1 MTVPKLRFKEFDGGW
16 TKSTIQFFM
25 DNNFI
30 LDQMDGNHGELY
42 PKSEEFS
49 ATGVP
54 YISATDFSFGDV
66 NFATCKRLPIER
78 AKLFKKGIAKNGDV
92 LFAHNA
98 TVGPVAI
105 LKTDLDFVILSTTAT
120 YYRCEATYL
129 NNHYLKNY
137 FESDFFVQ
145 QYFGIM
151 SQSTRNQVPIT
162 TQRKLNIAVPN
173 IQEQTKIASFL
184 SAVDEKISQLTQK
197 HELLSQYKQGM
208 MQKLFSQQ
216 LRFKADDGSEFGEW
230 EEVKFSGIFNFHQ
243 TNSYSRALLA
253 EYGEIM
259 NIHYDDIH
267 TKFSMLFDVNK
278 ESVPFL
284 NDEVDTSKI
293 AKEQFLKVGD
303 LVIADASEDYKDI
316 GKSIEVISL
325 NNQKVVAGLHTYIAR
340 PVKPFALGFCG
351 YMMQTFPVREQIKK
365 LATGISVLGISKT
378 NLGKVELKVPS
389 LEEQTKIANF
399 LSAIDQKIEVV
410 VQQIEQAKTWKK
422 GLLQQ
427 MFV

>member
-30 LDQMDGNHGELY
+30 LDQMDGTHGELY

-230 EEVKFSGIFNFHQ
+230 ENSYIGNECKITTGNKDTQNKVDDGLYPFFVRSQ
-243 TNSYSRALLA
+243 TVEKINSYSMDCEAILTSGDGVGVGKN
-253 EYGEIM
+253 YHYM
-259 NIHYDDIH
+259 NGKFDFHQRVYCLYEFSERLIGRYLYIYFSNYFYDRV
-267 TKFSMLFDVNK
+267 KRLSAKN
-278 ESVPFL
+278 SV
-284 NDEVDTSKI
+284 DS
-293 AKEQFLKVGD
+293 
-303 LVIADASEDYKDI
+303 
-316 GKSIEVISL
+316 
-325 NNQKVVAGLHTYIAR
+325 
-340 PVKPFALGFCG
+340 
-351 YMMQTFPVREQIKK
+351 VRMDM
-365 LATGISVLGISKT
+365 ISKMEIK
-378 NLGKVELKVPS
+378 LPC

-410 VQQIEQAKTWKK
+410 AQQIEQAKTWKT

>member
-230 EEVKFSGIFNFHQ
+230 ENSYIGNECKITTGNKDTQNKVDDGLYPFFVRSQ
-243 TNSYSRALLA
+243 TVEKINSYSMDCEAILTSGDGVGVGKN
-253 EYGEIM
+253 YHYM
-259 NIHYDDIH
+259 NGKFDFHQRVYCLYEFSERLIGRYLYIYFSNYFYDRV
-267 TKFSMLFDVNK
+267 KRLSAKN
-278 ESVPFL
+278 SV
-284 NDEVDTSKI
+284 DS
-293 AKEQFLKVGD
+293 
-303 LVIADASEDYKDI
+303 
-316 GKSIEVISL
+316 
-325 NNQKVVAGLHTYIAR
+325 
-340 PVKPFALGFCG
+340 
-351 YMMQTFPVREQIKK
+351 VRMDM
-365 LATGISVLGISKT
+365 ISKMEIK
-378 NLGKVELKVPS
+378 LPC

-399 LSAIDQKIEVV
+399 LSAIDKKIEVV
-410 VQQIEQAKTWKK
+410 AQQIEQAKMWKK

>member
-1 MTVPKLRFKEFDGGW
+1 MATPKLRFKEFDGGW

-230 EEVKFSGIFNFHQ
+230 ENSYIGNECKITTGNKDTQNKVGDGLYPFFVRSQ
-243 TNSYSRALLA
+243 TVEKINSYSMDCEAILTSGDGVGVGKN
-253 EYGEIM
+253 YHYM
-259 NIHYDDIH
+259 NGKFDFHQRVYCLYEFSERLIGRYLYIYFSNYFYDRV
-267 TKFSMLFDVNK
+267 KRLSAKN
-278 ESVPFL
+278 SV
-284 NDEVDTSKI
+284 DS
-293 AKEQFLKVGD
+293 
-303 LVIADASEDYKDI
+303 
-316 GKSIEVISL
+316 
-325 NNQKVVAGLHTYIAR
+325 
-340 PVKPFALGFCG
+340 
-351 YMMQTFPVREQIKK
+351 VRMDM
-365 LATGISVLGISKT
+365 ISKMEIK
-378 NLGKVELKVPS
+378 LPC

-410 VQQIEQAKTWKK
+410 AQQIEQAKTWKT

>member
-230 EEVKFSGIFNFHQ
+230 ENSYIGNECKITTGNKDTQNKVDDGLYPFFVRSQ
-243 TNSYSRALLA
+243 TVEKINSYSMDCEAILTSGDGVGVGKN
-253 EYGEIM
+253 YHYM
-259 NIHYDDIH
+259 NGKFDFHQRVYCLYEFSERLIGRYLYIYFSNYFYDRV
-267 TKFSMLFDVNK
+267 KRLSAKN
-278 ESVPFL
+278 SV
-284 NDEVDTSKI
+284 DS
-293 AKEQFLKVGD
+293 
-303 LVIADASEDYKDI
+303 
-316 GKSIEVISL
+316 
-325 NNQKVVAGLHTYIAR
+325 
-340 PVKPFALGFCG
+340 
-351 YMMQTFPVREQIKK
+351 VRMDM
-365 LATGISVLGISKT
+365 ISKMEII
-378 NLGKVELKVPS
+378 LPC

-410 VQQIEQAKTWKK
+410 AQQIEQAKQWKK

>member
-230 EEVKFSGIFNFHQ
+230 ENSYIGNECKITTGNKDTQNKVDDGLYPFFVRSQ
-243 TNSYSRALLA
+243 TVEKINSYSMDCEAILTSGDGVGVGKN
-253 EYGEIM
+253 YHYM
-259 NIHYDDIH
+259 NGKFDFHQRVYCLYEFSERLIGRYLYIYFSNYFYDRV
-267 TKFSMLFDVNK
+267 KRLSAKN
-278 ESVPFL
+278 SV
-284 NDEVDTSKI
+284 DS
-293 AKEQFLKVGD
+293 
-303 LVIADASEDYKDI
+303 
-316 GKSIEVISL
+316 
-325 NNQKVVAGLHTYIAR
+325 
-340 PVKPFALGFCG
+340 
-351 YMMQTFPVREQIKK
+351 VRMDM
-365 LATGISVLGISKT
+365 ISKMEIK
-378 NLGKVELKVPS
+378 LPC

-410 VQQIEQAKTWKK
+410 TQQIEQAKTWKK

>member
-230 EEVKFSGIFNFHQ
+230 ENSYIGNECKITTGNKDTQNKVDDGLYPFFVRSQ
-243 TNSYSRALLA
+243 TVEKINSYSMDCEAILTSGDGVGVGKN
-253 EYGEIM
+253 YHYM
-259 NIHYDDIH
+259 NGKFDFHQRVYCLYEFSERLIGRYLYIYFSNYFYDRV
-267 TKFSMLFDVNK
+267 KRLSAKN
-278 ESVPFL
+278 SV
-284 NDEVDTSKI
+284 DS
-293 AKEQFLKVGD
+293 
-303 LVIADASEDYKDI
+303 
-316 GKSIEVISL
+316 
-325 NNQKVVAGLHTYIAR
+325 
-340 PVKPFALGFCG
+340 
-351 YMMQTFPVREQIKK
+351 VRMDM
-365 LATGISVLGISKT
+365 ISKMEIK
-378 NLGKVELKVPS
+378 LPC

-399 LSAIDQKIEVV
+399 LSAIDQK
-410 VQQIEQAKTWKK
+410 T
-422 GLLQQ
+422 
-427 MFV
+427 

>member
-1 MTVPKLRFKEFDGGW
+1 MSVPVPKLRFKEFDGGW

-230 EEVKFSGIFNFHQ
+230 ENSYIGNECKITTGNKDTQNKVDDGLYPFFVRSQ
-243 TNSYSRALLA
+243 TVEKINSYSMDCEAILTSGDGVGVGKN
-253 EYGEIM
+253 YHYM
-259 NIHYDDIH
+259 NGKFDFHQRVYCLYEFSERLIGRYLYIYFSNYFYDRV
-267 TKFSMLFDVNK
+267 KRLSAKN
-278 ESVPFL
+278 SV
-284 NDEVDTSKI
+284 DS
-293 AKEQFLKVGD
+293 
-303 LVIADASEDYKDI
+303 
-316 GKSIEVISL
+316 
-325 NNQKVVAGLHTYIAR
+325 
-340 PVKPFALGFCG
+340 
-351 YMMQTFPVREQIKK
+351 VRMDM
-365 LATGISVLGISKT
+365 ISKMEIK
-378 NLGKVELKVPS
+378 LPC

-410 VQQIEQAKTWKK
+410 AQQIEQAKTWKT

>member
-1 MTVPKLRFKEFDGGW
+1 MAVPKLRFTGFDGDYLELSYDKFAPLQRGFDLPV
-16 TKSTIQFFM
+16 STIVEGDYPVVFSNGILKKHNEFKAQAPGVVTGRSGTIGNITWVEKDYWPHNTSLWVTNFF
-25 DNNFI
+25 DN
-30 LDQMDGNHGELY
+30 E
-42 PKSEEFS
+42 PKYVFYFLQKFDVSRFAS
-49 ATGVP
+49 GSGVP
-54 YISATDFSFGDV
+54 TLNRNDVHAQLITIS
-66 NFATCKRLPIER
+66 PER
-78 AKLFKKGIAKNGDV
+78 
-92 LFAHNA
+92 
-98 TVGPVAI
+98 
-105 LKTDLDFVILSTTAT
+105 
-120 YYRCEATYL
+120 R
-129 NNHYLKNY
+129 
-137 FESDFFVQ
+137 
-145 QYFGIM
+145 
-151 SQSTRNQVPIT
+151 
-162 TQRKLNIAVPN
+162 
-173 IQEQTKIASFL
+173 EQTKIASFL

-197 HELLSQYKQGM
+197 HQLLSQYKQGM

-259 NIHYDDIH
+259 NIHYGDIH

>member
-1 MTVPKLRFKEFDGGW
+1 MATPKLRFKEFDGGW

-230 EEVKFSGIFNFHQ
+230 EEVRLGNLVDLTSGFAFKSDFFSEDGNKLITPKNFTTTGKANFTD
-243 TNSYSRALLA
+243 TNTKWTTEISDKKYICRPNDLLVLLTDLTQSC
-253 EYGEIM
+253 ELLGKPILLSQ
-259 NIHYDDIH
+259 DDGNVLLNQRIV
-267 TKFSMLFDVNK
+267 KIIPNRKLEK
-278 ESVPFL
+278 PFL
-284 NDEVDTSKI
+284 LYLLLTDDFHELIVSTASGTTVKHSSN
-293 AKEQFLKVGD
+293 KV
-303 LVIADASEDYKDI
+303 LQSFHFY
-316 GKSIEVISL
+316 L
-325 NNQKVVAGLHTYIAR
+325 
-340 PVKPFALGFCG
+340 PC
-351 YMMQTFPVREQIKK
+351 
-365 LATGISVLGISKT
+365 
-378 NLGKVELKVPS
+378 

-410 VQQIEQAKTWKK
+410 AHQIEQAKTWKK

>member
-208 MQKLFSQQ
+208 MQKLFSQEI
-216 LRFKADDGSEFGEW
+216 RFKADDGSEFGEW
-230 EEVKFSGIFNFHQ
+230 ENSYIGNECKITTGNKDTQNKVDDGLYPFFVRSQ
-243 TNSYSRALLA
+243 TVEKINSYSMDCEAILTSGDGVGVGKN
-253 EYGEIM
+253 YHYM
-259 NIHYDDIH
+259 NGKFDFHQRVYCLYEFSERLIGRYLYIYFSNYFYDRV
-267 TKFSMLFDVNK
+267 KRLSAKN
-278 ESVPFL
+278 SV
-284 NDEVDTSKI
+284 DS
-293 AKEQFLKVGD
+293 
-303 LVIADASEDYKDI
+303 
-316 GKSIEVISL
+316 
-325 NNQKVVAGLHTYIAR
+325 
-340 PVKPFALGFCG
+340 
-351 YMMQTFPVREQIKK
+351 VRMDM
-365 LATGISVLGISKT
+365 ISKMEIK
-378 NLGKVELKVPS
+378 LPC

-410 VQQIEQAKTWKK
+410 AQQIEQAKTWKT

>member
-184 SAVDEKISQLTQK
+184 SAVDQKISQLTQK

-230 EEVKFSGIFNFHQ
+230 ENSYIGNECKITTGNKDTQNKVDDGLYPFFVRSQ
-243 TNSYSRALLA
+243 TVEKINSYSMDCEAILTSGDGVGVGKN
-253 EYGEIM
+253 YHYM
-259 NIHYDDIH
+259 NGKFDFHQRVYCLYEFSERLIGRYLYIYFSNYFYDRV
-267 TKFSMLFDVNK
+267 KRLSAKN
-278 ESVPFL
+278 SV
-284 NDEVDTSKI
+284 DS
-293 AKEQFLKVGD
+293 
-303 LVIADASEDYKDI
+303 
-316 GKSIEVISL
+316 
-325 NNQKVVAGLHTYIAR
+325 
-340 PVKPFALGFCG
+340 
-351 YMMQTFPVREQIKK
+351 VRMDM
-365 LATGISVLGISKT
+365 ISKMEIK
-378 NLGKVELKVPS
+378 LPC

-410 VQQIEQAKTWKK
+410 AQQIEQAKMWKK

>member
-230 EEVKFSGIFNFHQ
+230 ENSYIGNECKITTGNKDTQNKVDDGLYPFFVRSQ
-243 TNSYSRALLA
+243 TVEKINSYSMDCEAILTSGDGVGVGKN
-253 EYGEIM
+253 YHYM
-259 NIHYDDIH
+259 NGKFDFHQRVYCLYEFSERLIGRYLYIYFSNYFYDRV
-267 TKFSMLFDVNK
+267 KRLSAKN
-278 ESVPFL
+278 SV
-284 NDEVDTSKI
+284 DS
-293 AKEQFLKVGD
+293 
-303 LVIADASEDYKDI
+303 
-316 GKSIEVISL
+316 
-325 NNQKVVAGLHTYIAR
+325 
-340 PVKPFALGFCG
+340 
-351 YMMQTFPVREQIKK
+351 VRMDM
-365 LATGISVLGISKT
+365 ISKMEIK
-378 NLGKVELKVPS
+378 LPC

-410 VQQIEQAKTWKK
+410 AQQIEQAKTWKT

-427 MFV
+427 IFV

>member
-173 IQEQTKIASFL
+173 ILEQTKIASFL

-230 EEVKFSGIFNFHQ
+230 ENSYIGNECKITTGNKDTQNKVDDGLYPFFVRSQ
-243 TNSYSRALLA
+243 TVEKINSYSMDCEAILTSGDGVGVGKN
-253 EYGEIM
+253 YHYM
-259 NIHYDDIH
+259 NGKFDFHQRVYCLYEFSERLIGRYLYIYFSNYFYDRV
-267 TKFSMLFDVNK
+267 KRLSAKN
-278 ESVPFL
+278 SV
-284 NDEVDTSKI
+284 DS
-293 AKEQFLKVGD
+293 
-303 LVIADASEDYKDI
+303 
-316 GKSIEVISL
+316 
-325 NNQKVVAGLHTYIAR
+325 
-340 PVKPFALGFCG
+340 
-351 YMMQTFPVREQIKK
+351 VRMDM
-365 LATGISVLGISKT
+365 ISKMEIK
-378 NLGKVELKVPS
+378 LPC

-410 VQQIEQAKTWKK
+410 AQQIEQAKTWKT

>member
-1 MTVPKLRFKEFDGGW
+1 MFPKLRFKEFDENWKEVTLKNCITSIDSGW
-16 TKSTIQFFM
+16 SPQC
-25 DNNFI
+25 
-30 LDQMDGNHGELY
+30 ESY
-42 PKSEEFS
+42 PANSSEW
-49 ATGVP
+49 GV
-54 YISATDFSFGDV
+54 
-66 NFATCKRLPIER
+66 
-78 AKLFKKGIAKNGDV
+78 
-92 LFAHNA
+92 
-98 TVGPVAI
+98 
-105 LKTDLDFVILSTTAT
+105 LKTTSVDWSGFNSSFNKKLPLELTPRKEIEVKPLDILVTRAGPTERVGVVSVVPHSV
-120 YYRCEATYL
+120 RSKLMISDKLIRLKSNEE
-129 NNHYLKNY
+129 NNPLFLGISLSSVKCQNQLQSKTSGLAKSQTNISQKILGEVLLKLPSK
-137 FESDFFVQ
+137 E
-145 QYFGIM
+145 
-151 SQSTRNQVPIT
+151 
-162 TQRKLNIAVPN
+162 
-173 IQEQTKIASFL
+173 EQTKIASFL
-184 SAVDEKISQLTQK
+184 SAVDEKISQLTKK

-259 NIHYDDIH
+259 NIHYGDIH